1 MFLYLQ
7 NALTNEGCFDAI
19 WEQRYDELKQ
29 YALEHDGD
37 TRVPQNYSKSL
48 LLPKWVENQ
57 RLGYR
62 RKHNLRPKLELE
74 TEGRKVALTDRK
86 EMMLKEIGF
95 AWFDVP
101 KQRWTEQGIAVCEGW
116 DMR

>member
-1 MFLYLQ
+1 
-7 NALTNEGCFDAI
+7 
-19 WEQRYDELKQ
+19 
-29 YALEHDGD
+29 
-37 TRVPQNYSKSL
+37 VPLNYSKSL

-95 AWFDVP
+95 AWFDEP

-116 DMR
+116 NMREVKLCDEGL